1 MKTLTVFTP
10 AYNRAHTI
18 GRTYESL
25 CRQTCQDFEWLI
37 VDDGSTDNTEE
48 VVKPWL
54 KEQRISVRYIR
65 KENGGLH
72 TGYTTAFANID
83 SELNVC
89 IDSDDY
95 MPDDAVEIILNTW
108 SARGR
113 GHDEISGII
122 GLDYF
127 INGGPI
133 GGIFPTTHNC
143 SYCEINTIR
152 PFDLKIVC
160 RTDLL
165 KKLPPMPVFDGEK
178 NFNPTYYYK
187 QIDMQNYKFIIINEN
202 LCWVDYQ
209 DDGMGA
215 HIYYQYRNSPNSFAE
230 FRRQAMII
238 PFYTRTYRWKNVIH
252 YVSSCIFAGQ
262 WDMVKTSPRPWATI
276 VAFIPGCLI
285 NLYVRYKTPNFKKK

>member
-1 MKTLTVFTP
+1 MMKTLTVFTP
-10 AYNRAHTI
+10 TYNRAHTLV
-18 GRTYESL
+18 RTYESL
-25 CRQTCQDFEWLI
+25 CRQTCNDFEWLI

-54 KEQRISVRYIR
+54 EEQKISVRYIK

-95 MPDDAVEIILNTW
+95 MPDDAVEIIVETW
-108 SARGR
+108 AERGR
-113 GHDEISGII
+113 GHEEIAGII
-122 GLDYF
+122 GLDYA
-127 INGGPI
+127 IAGDALGGP
-133 GGIFPTTHNC
+133 FPITKNAR
-143 SYCEINTIR
+143 YCEITTWHEGDI
-152 PFDLKIVC
+152 KIVC
-160 RTDLL
+160 RTDIL
-165 KKLPPMPVFDGEK
+165 KELSPMPVFKGEK

-187 QIDMQNYKFIIINEN
+187 QVDLKRSFIIINEN

-209 DDGMGA
+209 VDGMSSQ
-215 HIYYQYRNSPNSFAE
+215 IFYQYRNSPNSFAQ
-230 FRRQAMII
+230 FRRLSMTM

-262 WDMVKTSPRPWATI
+262 WNMVKTSPYPWAT
-276 VAFIPGCLI
+276 VAAFIPGLLL